1 MPTAIPSFHHR
12 HVARTNCHALI
23 PSQTQGKGSQCDSH
37 NLKIIMMNQIYSTM
51 YGTELLIK
59 LTVDLQYINPTNCT
73 ANENPRESDV
83 TNQQTANRSRP
94 LKAVQNQKE
103 RHTLQ
108 WHDSLQVAC
117 YVLSNQLMNSTCC
130 MYQWSSKMPAKLCV
144 ALNGVSLPKTPWG
157 TFVFEDKTMF
167 ACSPVTGWNWPSVL
181 YF

>member
-108 WHDSLQVAC
+108 
-117 YVLSNQLMNSTCC
+117 
-130 MYQWSSKMPAKLCV
+130 
-144 ALNGVSLPKTPWG
+144 
-157 TFVFEDKTMF
+157 
-167 ACSPVTGWNWPSVL
+167 
-181 YF
+181 